1 MLIKSGME
9 LEKGAELVKTAR
21 KAIECYLRDGRT
33 LEPGTSGIEEEKG
46 VFVTLKT
53 YPKGELRGCI
63 GHPEPTKLLQ
73 ALIDSAISA
82 ATRDPR
88 FPPVLEDELE
98 GLTIEVTILSKPE
111 RINVSDPKEYL
122 EKIKIGRDGLIIEK
136 SWSKGLLLPIVPVEY
151 SWAPI
156 EFLQHTCMKAG
167 LEPDAWQDKET
178 KVYSFRGE
186 LFSEDTPKGKII
198 KVSSS

>member
-1 MLIKSGME
+1 MSGME

-33 LEPGTSGIEEEKG
+33 LNPGTPEESEEKG

-53 YPKGELRGCI
+53 HPKGELRGCI
-63 GHPEPTKLLQ
+63 GHPEPGELLS

-88 FPPVLEDELE
+88 FPPVSEDELE
-98 GLTIEVTILSKPE
+98 GLIIEVTILSKPE
-111 RINVSDPKEYL
+111 IMRVSDPKEYL
-122 EKIKIGRDGLIIEK
+122 EKIKIGRDGLIVEK
-136 SWSKGLLLPIVPVEY
+136 NWSKGLLLPIVPVEY
-151 SWAPI
+151 SWTPI

-167 LEPDAWQDKET
+167 LEPDAWQDKGT
-178 KVYSFRGE
+178 KVYSFQGE
-186 LFSEDTPKGKII
+186 LFSEEMPKGKII